1 MRRDYLF
8 AAGGAA
14 VLVALVTPAH
24 GQSRH
29 LEEAMTHA
37 QAAILQGKQGYP
49 DALVTQAQEALK
61 GAELARK
68 ETPNQHLD
76 EGIKLLKTAIEQG
89 KQGKGDAATET
100 VERALAHLS
109 ESSTPASES
118 ASGDSGY

>member
-1 MRRDYLF
+1 MRRDCLL
-8 AAGGAA
+8 AIGGAA
-14 VLVALVTPAH
+14 VLVILLTVAH

-37 QAAILQGKQGYP
+37 QAALMQGKQGYP
-49 DALVTQAQEALK
+49 DGLVTQAQEALR

-76 EGIKLLKTAIEQG
+76 EGISLLRTAIEQG
-89 KQGKGDAATET
+89 KQGKGDAATDT

-109 ESSTPASES
+109 EGTRPTSGS

>member
-1 MRRDYLF
+1 MRRDYLLA
-8 AAGGAA
+8 AAGAA
-14 VLVALVTPAH
+14 LLVALVTMAH

-61 GAELARK
+61 AVELARK
-68 ETPNQHLD
+68 ESPNQHLD
-76 EGIKLLKTAIEQG
+76 ESISLLRTAIEQG
-89 KQGKGDAATET
+89 KQGKGDAATQT

-109 ESSTPASES
+109 EGPTPPSGS